1 MRDRQC
7 SKHERARPVPT
18 TKVSFAEHCRDDR
31 GERSP
36 VLTIT
41 TPAQDAT
48 LRRELLPFGICTLIV
63 MTRSVAVK
71 YHARRLNVQV
81 G

>member
-1 MRDRQC
+1 MRDRRR
-7 SKHERARPVPT
+7 SEHERARPVLT

-41 TPAQDAT
+41 TPT
-48 LRRELLPFGICTLIV
+48 PMLPCVGNYSPLG
-63 MTRSVAVK
+63 
-71 YHARRLNVQV
+71 YARRLLRSA
-81 G
+81 GRRSSAASRCDWPGSA